1 MILII
6 DNYDSFT
13 FNLVQYIGS
22 LGYSMKIVK
31 NDEITI
37 EEVQAISPDKIV
49 ISPGPGKP
57 EEAGIS
63 VSIIKEYYQK
73 IPILGICLG
82 HQAIAIAFGGKVTTA
97 NEICHGKVVEIHC
110 SESKIF
116 NNIPNIFQATRY
128 HSLAIDEAS
137 IPKVINITARSS
149 SGIIMGIE
157 HKEANLFGL
166 QFHPESIETKF
177 GIEMIKNFLEIN
189 LEDGLCR

>member
-157 HKEANLFGL
+157 HKEANLFGF